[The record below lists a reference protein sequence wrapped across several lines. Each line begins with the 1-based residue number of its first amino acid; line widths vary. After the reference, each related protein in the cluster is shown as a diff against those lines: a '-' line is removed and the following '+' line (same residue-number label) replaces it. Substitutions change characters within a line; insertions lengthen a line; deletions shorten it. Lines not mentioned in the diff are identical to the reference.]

1 MIMKNRLILCLL
13 ICGLLLYYGIPN
25 LSIEA
30 EGLQG
35 IFSIAWLGFAVIVVG
50 GNLVG
55 LLYSTQKH
63 KRVYQPTEGM
73 SQKKRRI
80 RQYQ

>member
-1 MIMKNRLILCLL
+1 MMKNRMILCLL

-30 EGLQG
+30 GGLQG
-35 IFSIAWLGFAVIVVG
+35 VFSIAWLGFAAIVVG

-55 LLYSTQKH
+55 LLYSTQQK
-63 KRVYQPTEGM
+63 KKTNLQSIEQK
-73 SQKKRRI
+73 SQIKRRI

>member
-1 MIMKNRLILCLL
+1 MMKNRLILCLL

-30 EGLQG
+30 PGLQG
-35 IFSIAWLGFAVIVVG
+35 IFSMAWLGFALIVVG

-55 LLYSTQKH
+55 LLYSPK
-63 KRVYQPTEGM
+63 KRKQVVGTRKDM
-73 SQKKRRI
+73 SQKGRRI